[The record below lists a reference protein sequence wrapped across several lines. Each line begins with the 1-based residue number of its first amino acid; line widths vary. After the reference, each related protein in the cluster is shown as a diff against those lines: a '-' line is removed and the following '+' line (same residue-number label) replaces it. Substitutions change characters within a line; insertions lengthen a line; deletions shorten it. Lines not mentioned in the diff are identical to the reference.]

1 MTPTEMPPGYRAPQ
15 LNARALHTAT
25 LPAPDGD
32 EPVSAAVLRHGA
44 KRPAEGF
51 TAAFTPMGRDNLRE
65 IMLDAIYIGAYAVT
79 GEHYETLLHED
90 YPSTYKAIHSPQ
102 WTLATID
109 ESLGPITKGD
119 VEPLRPLWMRDSSYL
134 PLHLRR
140 ISPRA
145 AAHATG
151 MSLAAFHRV
160 AAKVSQYPIQEYGP
174 FQRVLS
180 LQGYRS
186 PLTEACTSVMLS
198 PTKVSAGARRVPAQE
213 FGLRLRRMKGTQEI
227 AKPDERPLFLKLLE
241 RPSYGDDLNRQLVS
255 LATSGAYWLVRN
267 IPKMD
272 ASEMGTRPKVLSEI
286 SQWMVEIGGI
296 EEHGNLPNDVGN
308 PASPSNVYWEEPIR
322 QVLTRAMSL
331 FVSQHWETLI
341 QQSAMP
347 HVRTEDRA
355 AYMLAYAMMR
365 EQVHRRYGRYLQ
377 SMKASTLLAVSRTT
391 GIPPGAFLNYFTDHY
406 NRTGI
411 LLFGEGQ
418 AHTLLSL
425 LEDEPAR
432 GGKQAQGRAELMAE
446 VEQWIVK
453 AQEMSLRPDVI
464 DRVVLFGD
472 NPAWGLEA
480 GE

>member
-1 MTPTEMPPGYRAPQ
+1 MQNTLYPIGYRAAQ
-15 LNARALHTAT
+15 LNPRAIHTAT
-25 LPAPDGD
+25 LPAPDTD
-32 EPVSAAVLRHGA
+32 QELSHAVLRHGA
-44 KRPAEGF
+44 KRPAPAF
-51 TAAFTPMGRDNLRE
+51 TAAFSPEGRDNLRE

-79 GEHYETLLHED
+79 GEHYEPLLYED
-90 YPSTYKAIHSPQ
+90 FPATYKAIHSPQ

-109 ESLGPITKGD
+109 EALDPISKGD

-134 PLHLRR
+134 PVHLRR

-160 AAKVSQYPIQEYGP
+160 AEKVSPFPIQEYGP
-174 FQRVLS
+174 FQRVIS

-186 PLTEACTSVMLS
+186 PIAEACTSVMLG
-198 PTKVSAGARRVPAQE
+198 PTKVSAGARRVPTQE

-241 RPSYGDDLNRQLVS
+241 RPSYGDDLNRQLLS
-255 LATSGAYWLVRN
+255 LAASGAHWLVRN
-267 IPKMD
+267 ISRMD
-272 ASEMGTRPKVLSEI
+272 ASEMNTRQGVLNEIAGWMAEI
-286 SQWMVEIGGI
+286 SGMN
-296 EEHGNLPNDVGN
+296 EHGNLPSEISN
-308 PASPSNVYWEEPIR
+308 PASPSNVYWEEPIK
-322 QVLTRAMSL
+322 QVLTRAMSQ
-331 FVSQHWETLI
+331 FVSHHWEALI

-365 EQVHRRYGRYLQ
+365 DQVHRRYGRYLQ

-391 GIPPGAFLNYFTDHY
+391 GIPPGAFLNYFSDHY

-411 LLFGEGQ
+411 LLFSEGQ

-453 AQEMSLRPDVI
+453 AQEMSLRPEVI